1 MVMNIELSKK
11 NIGTGMGLFS
21 LAVAFVDP
29 LLGLFFLV
37 LTVTFLLF
45 WHRHEERGALGHFS
59 EIHSAEKLENL
70 MRALELARS
79 KGEISNN
86 DVEKALGVSDA
97 TAERYLNDLERR
109 GHLVQVGR
117 AGRNVM
123 YRVSE

>member
-1 MVMNIELSKK
+1 MFMNIELSKK

-70 MRALELARS
+70 MRALDLARS
-79 KGEISNN
+79 KGRYRTMMLKRPLASRMPRPS
-86 DVEKALGVSDA
+86 DTSTSSSDA
-97 TAERYLNDLERR
+97 DIW
-109 GHLVQVGR
+109 
-117 AGRNVM
+117 
-123 YRVSE
+123 YR